1 MRQGKATELKI
12 KIDRAEKM
20 SEPELAQLR
29 TDIKVGT
36 MAGKS
41 PVLKVTCTL

>member
-1 MRQGKATELKI
+1 MRQGNATELKI

-36 MAGKS
+36 MPWSGK
-41 PVLKVTCTL
+41 VLS